1 MFQLK
6 HTPYTDLTRQES
18 CVACQPP
25 NREKQMPTVENLTIG
40 ARLTLGFAAVITLL
54 LLIAVMGSLGAR
66 SIAQSGSH
74 IYEDRA
80 VPLQHLARVNSL
92 MLQNRV
98 LVAEMMAEPVSLS
111 ELDSR
116 LRANIEQV
124 TAAWKAY
131 AASAMTAQ
139 ESTMADAFLAVR
151 TRYVKDGLLT
161 VRDAVRDGSMD
172 IAARTYKSVV
182 VPMGADAQQ
191 GIDGLIKLQIDEAAK
206 AYAESRQQERQVL
219 MLNIVGTLV
228 AIALGAW
235 LAWQVSRSITGP
247 IRQAL
252 SLAEQVA
259 AGDLSA
265 SIRASGRNE
274 MAQLLQALGRM
285 TENLRVIV
293 SQVRDSSESISTGSS
308 EIATGNADLS
318 ARTESQASNLQQTA
332 ATMEELSSTVR
343 NNAQTA
349 AQAQQLAGGA
359 SLAAN
364 RGGEVMNELVSS
376 MHAIS
381 ASSNKIA
388 EIIGVIDSIAFQTNI
403 LALNAAV
410 EAARAGE
417 QGRGFAVVA
426 GEVRLLAQ
434 RSAEAAREIKSLI
447 GNSQSQVENGNR
459 LAEHA
464 GGAMQNIVTEV
475 QRVSTLISEI
485 ASASSEQSRGISQV
499 GEAVGQLDQVT
510 QQNAALVEQSAAAAE
525 SLRNQ
530 AQQLAELVASFKLR

>member
-1 MFQLK
+1 
-6 HTPYTDLTRQES
+6 
-18 CVACQPP
+18 
-25 NREKQMPTVENLTIG
+25 MPSIENLTIG
-40 ARLTLGFAAVITLL
+40 ARLTLVFAAVIALL

-66 SIAQSGSH
+66 NIAQSGSH

-98 LVAEMMAEPVSLS
+98 LVSEMMATPANLN
-111 ELDSR
+111 ELDPR
-116 LRANIEQV
+116 LRANIDQV
-124 TAAWKAY
+124 SAAWKAY
-131 AASAMTAQ
+131 AESAMTAQ
-139 ESTMADAFLAVR
+139 ESSMADAFLAVR
-151 TRYVKDGLLT
+151 TRYVKDGLLI
-161 VRDAVRDGSMD
+161 VRDAVKNSAMD
-172 IAARTYKSVV
+172 IAARTYMTVV
-182 VPMGADAQQ
+182 VPVGDESQK

-206 AYAESRQQERQVL
+206 EYAEAQQQERQVL

-228 AIALGAW
+228 AIVLGAW

-247 IRQAL
+247 VRQAL
-252 SLAEQVA
+252 GLAEQVA

-265 SIRASGRNE
+265 SIQASGRNE

-285 TENLRVIV
+285 TESLRGIV

-318 ARTESQASNLQQTA
+318 ARTENQASNLEQTA

-359 SLAAN
+359 SEAAN
-364 RGGEVMNELVSS
+364 RGGAVMSELVSS

-381 ASSNKIA
+381 ASSSKIA
-388 EIIGVIDSIAFQTNI
+388 EIIGVIDGIAFQTNI

-426 GEVRLLAQ
+426 GEVRSLAQ

-447 GNSQSQVENGNR
+447 GNSLTQVETGNR
-459 LAEHA
+459 LAENA
-464 GGAMQNIVTEV
+464 GGAMQSIVSEV

-485 ASASSEQSRGISQV
+485 ATASSEQSRGISQV

-530 AQQLAELVASFKLR
+530 AQQLAELVARFKLR